1 MAKIKELIPVE
12 EIRNRLSPLFKDQDL
27 EFILLFGSVV
37 SETVHKQSDIDLAFF
52 FQRPVDIVA
61 LTNEV
66 IKLLHIKNVDVVDLK
81 RASPLL
87 KFSIVKNCKILYERQ
102 QGIFNEFYSLAF
114 RMYNDTKKL
123 RDAQA
128 IAIRHFLKAK
138 MPY

>member
-1 MAKIKELIPVE
+1 MTKIKELIPVE

-27 EFILLFGSVV
+27 ELVLLFGSVV
-37 SETVHKQSDIDLAFF
+37 SETVHKQSDIDLAFL

-66 IKLLHIKNVDVVDLK
+66 IKLLHIKNADVVDLK
-81 RASPLL
+81 RASPLM
-87 KFSIVKNCKILYERQ
+87 KFSIIKNCKLLYEKQ
-102 QGIFNEFYSLAF
+102 QGIFNVCYSLAF

-128 IAIRHFLKAK
+128 AAIRNFLKARRQL
-138 MPY
+138 